1 MSDMDL
7 KVLGMKATFNIFYVL
22 IIYGF
27 RKFLGVQT
35 NARQKQKFRVQYFK
49 QIFENDSL
57 NFL

>member
-1 MSDMDL
+1 MDL

-27 RKFLGVQT
+27 QKFLGVQT